1 MTKTS
6 KKKGKKRAAQ
16 KIKNSKGRTTKG
28 ASIEKAL
35 ADNFISLQKVM
46 VNLSA
51 KFDSLTN
58 QISKLL
64 ELFEISAKSLAMK
77 DLESEKEN
85 KDAKKILEKLDN
97 ISQQS
102 GLIGKGLAL
111 IHKVSSE
118 KEIPETKSMPEPMQP
133 VRPQSPP
140 IYPKKKPMSEYQRS
154 ISSNISE
161 KDAYDVD
168 KSTKSL

>member
-6 KKKGKKRAAQ
+6 KKKGKKRTAQ
-16 KIKNSKGRTTKG
+16 KIKNREGKTIRNV
-28 ASIEKAL
+28 SIEKAL
-35 ADNFISLQKVM
+35 VNNFISLQRVM

-64 ELFEISAKSLAMK
+64 ELFEISAKSLATK
-77 DLESEKEN
+77 DFESEKEN

-111 IHKVSSE
+111 IHKVGSE
-118 KEIPETKSMPEPMQP
+118 KEIPETKSMPAPMRP
-133 VRPQSPP
+133 VRPQGPP
-140 IYPKKKPMSEYQRS
+140 IYPKKKPISEYQRS

-161 KDAYDVD
+161 ENA
-168 KSTKSL
+168 